1 MRRTNYI
8 FKIYYI
14 GSEKYYGSQRQNE
27 FSTVEDC
34 IIDILIKRG
43 YIKDFKN
50 SGFEFASRTDR
61 LVSARGACF
70 SFISEKKPI
79 LMEMNSL
86 LPEDIGIW
94 AYSKVPIDFSSRFN
108 ANLRHYKYIVPT
120 PLTIL
125 RKRFSVNLDLIDK
138 ACKQLIGEHDFI
150 NFSKREKEYQNT
162 LRNMKSAKI
171 SIINDFLVFDFKS
184 KAFLRQQVRR
194 MVKKI
199 IELGIGE
206 IQYNDFLMLLDNSKY
221 YSYQP
226 ADPRGVI
233 LWDIFYDDKIEFL
246 VDLKSKER
254 MYTYFNKKEIL
265 YNFKKQLFELLQ
277 NDN

>member
-1 MRRTNYI
+1 
-8 FKIYYI
+8 
-14 GSEKYYGSQRQNE
+14 
-27 FSTVEDC
+27 
-34 IIDILIKRG
+34 
-43 YIKDFKN
+43 
-50 SGFEFASRTDR
+50 
-61 LVSARGACF
+61 
-70 SFISEKKPI
+70 
-79 LMEMNSL
+79 MEMNSL
-86 LPEDIGIW
+86 LSEDIGIW
-94 AYSKVPIDFSSRFN
+94 AYSKVPIDYSSRFN

-150 NFSKREKEYQNT
+150 NFSKRGKEYQNT
-162 LRNMKSAKI
+162 LRNMKSAEI

>member
-1 MRRTNYI
+1 MKRTKYI

-14 GSEKYYGSQRQNE
+14 GSEKYFGSQRQNE
-27 FSTVEDC
+27 FFTVEDC
-34 IIDILIKRG
+34 IIDILTKRG

-70 SFISEKKPI
+70 SFISEKKPV

-125 RKRFSVNLDLIDK
+125 RRRFSVNLDLIDK

-150 NFSKREKEYQNT
+150 NFSKRGKEYQNT
-162 LRNMKSAKI
+162 LRYMNYAKI

-206 IQYNDFLMLLDNSKY
+206 IQYNDFLMLLDNTRY
-221 YSYQP
+221 HSYQP
-226 ADPRGVI
+226 ADPSGVI
-233 LWDIFYDDKIEFL
+233 LWDILYDDKIEFL

-254 MYTYFNKKEIL
+254 MHTYFNKKNIL

-277 NDN
+277 SDN